1 MPASPRTASP
11 ADAGEAVAIGQRSTR
26 QRRAVVS
33 ALDEIEAFVSAQQLY
48 QRLQADGTSV
58 GLTTVYRTLQAL
70 ADAGEADSI
79 VQEDGE
85 VLYRRCSGDHHHH
98 LVCRDCG
105 VTVEVQDADLEAWA
119 RRIARRHGFRDVT
132 HSLELRGLCPECAAP
147 ARRRS

>member
-1 MPASPRTASP
+1 MSASPRATPFTDS
-11 ADAGEAVAIGQRSTR
+11 GEPLTIGQRSTR
-26 QRRAVVS
+26 QRRAVVG
-33 ALDEIEAFVSAQQLY
+33 ALDDIEAFVSAQQLH
-48 QRLQADGTSV
+48 QMLVSSGTPV

-70 ADAGEADSI
+70 AEAGEADSI

-105 VTVEVQDADLEAWA
+105 VTVEVQDSDLEAWA
-119 RRIARRHGFRDVT
+119 RRIARRHGYRDVT

-147 ARRRS
+147 SRRRS